1 MVHGQNVNLEETLNG
16 AWTEC
21 ELRGDAEWSMEGQNV
36 NLEETL
42 NGPWTECEL
51 RGDAEWSMDRM

>member
-21 ELRGDAEWSMEGQNV
+21 ELRGDAEWSM
-36 NLEETL
+36 
-42 NGPWTECEL
+42 
-51 RGDAEWSMDRM
+51 DRM